1 MRVFQFTGHIPLV
14 YFERA
19 EFCDF
24 SVSIQK
30 KVQKSEGNYKSTGM
44 LPNISSTTKFFL
56 FFFFFKLSRLHRGP
70 KYFLVLSGRR
80 LFFFFFLK

>member
-56 FFFFFKLSRLHRGP
+56 FFFFLNSPGYTGALNI
-70 KYFLVLSGRR
+70 S
-80 LFFFFFLK
+80 